1 MREPQLVG
9 IARSRETLW
18 NPGQSEPKG
27 ASVSNPKRLRLLLVP
42 LLAMF
47 ALAAAAGA
55 AGSPPTSVS
64 GSVGNTSAT
73 FNSIRAAGDN
83 LFIDVTGTAAYT
95 GSLVG
100 TSTINGTLILH
111 ADGSASYHDTEVFTG
126 TVNGVAGVLT
136 FNLNGYNSSDLAVH
150 ATATIVGATGGLAGS
165 HGVLHE
171 VQTVVLPTGPV
182 GTYSGQIG

>member
-1 MREPQLVG
+1 
-9 IARSRETLW
+9 
-18 NPGQSEPKG
+18 
-27 ASVSNPKRLRLLLVP
+27 VSNPKGLRLLLVP
-42 LLAMF
+42 LVAL

-55 AGSPPTSVS
+55 AGSPPASVS
-64 GSVGNTSAT
+64 GTVGNTAAT

-83 LFIDVTGTAAYT
+83 RIIDLTGTAAYT

-126 TVNGVAGVLT
+126 TVNGVAGTLT
-136 FNLNGYNSSDLAVH
+136 FNLNGHNDSELAVH
-150 ATATIVGATGGLAGS
+150 ATATIVGATGGLAS
-165 HGVLHE
+165 LHGVLHE